1 MLYKFGSKAFS
12 ENLKNL
18 RNFFFFE
25 KIRQIEWES
34 VLL

>member
-18 RNFFFFE
+18 RNFFFE

>member
-18 RNFFFFE
+18 RKIFFE